1 MEKNWVFRQHDEH
14 QVSELEAAAS
24 IPPVVAKLLV
34 QRGITSLEDVRS
46 FLDVKLTGLRD
57 PEELPGALEAAQLIY
72 TAAKDG
78 KRIIIYGDYD
88 ADGMTGTSIFYRCL
102 KLIGADVGYYVPNR
116 MEEGYGL
123 NTEAIDR
130 LASQGAEFLITVDCG
145 IASVDE
151 VAHAKQL
158 GLQLVVTDHHQY
170 GETLPGADMLV
181 HPSLPDSD
189 YPFAGLCG
197 SAVAF
202 KVAWSICKLA
212 SDADKVSPRLREFL
226 LTAVGIA
233 AIGTVADVVPLL
245 DENRVIV
252 THGLISLKQRPP
264 EGLKAL
270 MRVAGSD
277 KKQTLGSEDIG
288 FAIGPRLNA
297 AGRLGQ
303 AQLGVELLTTDDPDR
318 AISLAEYLDQL
329 NKNRSSLERSV
340 YLAATKQIKENFDPE
355 NDPAL
360 VLAGQGWHPGVIGV
374 VAGRIAEKY
383 HRPTVIIA
391 LDQVGVKPGSGSGR
405 SAGMIDLHKAFGECT
420 EYLLKHGGHAAAAGL
435 TIEEKQVAAF
445 RSAFCDVAQQMM
457 DEQDRQ
463 AEVIIDAEVPLSQ
476 LTLQTV
482 QQVEQL
488 APFGSKNP
496 RPVLCASGVEI
507 ADGPKRMGGGD
518 RHMTVKFKQHGVTIR
533 AVGFGHG
540 DWVEPLDQ
548 IDGPIDIAFKP
559 VINEFRGRRNVE
571 VHLEDWRKAS

>member
-14 QVSELEAAAS
+14 QVSELESSAS
-24 IPPVVAKLLV
+24 VPPVVAKLLV
-34 QRGITSLEDVRS
+34 QRGITSSEDVRS

-57 PEELPGALEAAQLIY
+57 PEELPGALEAARLIY
-72 TAAKDG
+72 AAAKDE

-123 NTEAIDR
+123 NIEAIDR
-130 LASQGAEFLITVDCG
+130 LASQGAELLITVDCG
-145 IASVDE
+145 IASVE
-151 VAHAKQL
+151 EAAHAKQL

-170 GETLPGADMLV
+170 GETLPDADVLV

-202 KVAWSICKLA
+202 KVAWSICKIA
-212 SDADKVSPRLREFL
+212 SDSDKVSPRLREFL

-318 AISLAEYLDQL
+318 AVSLAEYLDQL

-340 YLAATKQIKENFDPE
+340 YLAATKQIKENYDAE

-435 TIEEKQVAAF
+435 TIEENQVDAF

-476 LTLQTV
+476 L
-482 QQVEQL
+482 
-488 APFGSKNP
+488 
-496 RPVLCASGVEI
+496 
-507 ADGPKRMGGGD
+507 
-518 RHMTVKFKQHGVTIR
+518 
-533 AVGFGHG
+533 
-540 DWVEPLDQ
+540 
-548 IDGPIDIAFKP
+548 
-559 VINEFRGRRNVE
+559 
-571 VHLEDWRKAS
+571 